1 MPSEEMVPPVPMKA
15 TLGRFALLTGYSS
28 KTGRAADAA
37 TPVPRSIRRASDAQ
51 PIDPRR
57 GAVEQAG
64 LFVCTRAMRQPLAGV
79 PEHAVAVRSFVDRE
93 IAFEHGA
100 VGAEG
105 RDAGL
110 DVGPPRRGELLRAGR
125 QLAFVH
131 VEAEH
136 PHAKAAQLHV
146 HVGAG
151 RELADTGAPVGEDG
165 VALARVAAEPDR
177 AANMVQHD

>member
-1 MPSEEMVPPVPMKA
+1 MVPPVRMRA
-15 TLGRFALLTGYSS
+15 SWGGVALLRGYSP
-28 KTGRAADAA
+28 TPGRAADAA
-37 TPVPRSIRRASDAQ
+37 TPVPRFIRGASDAQ

-64 LFVCTRAMRQPLAGV
+64 LFVCTRALGQSLAGV
-79 PEHAVAVRSFVDRE
+79 PEHAVAVRSLVDRE

-110 DVGPPRRGELLRAGR
+110 DIGPPRRGKLLRARR
-125 QLAFVH
+125 QLAFVQ

-136 PHAKAAQLHV
+136 PHAKAAQLHL

-151 RELADTGAPVGEDG
+151 REPPDTRAPVAEDG
-165 VALARVAAEPDR
+165 VP
-177 AANMVQHD
+177 